1 MMNVGSPKLLVI
13 SDSEPVDH
21 QEEEEEEE
29 LQFETRVTPHERLK
43 ATLSSLLSHL
53 LSLIQFLGAC
63 LQRVRGRRGRVS
75 HEAAEEEGR
84 GSSQESL
91 DHTHQR
97 VEPEVTPEV
106 IQRELEAAT
115 PLPGETTPPGE
126 PAKWT
131 QWGDDERVDPV
142 LVPLPPSNS
151 NLAPNPTP

>member
-21 QEEEEEEE
+21 QEEEEEE

-75 HEAAEEEGR
+75 HEAAEEGR

-91 DHTHQR
+91 NHTHQR
-97 VEPEVTPEV
+97 AEPEVTPEI